1 MLDRRA
7 VILGLPL
14 AAAGCSGQAVWA
26 PDDMVARARYR
37 HPGPPMLTLYTVKNS
52 ASQNGAHTALL
63 INADER
69 VIFDPAGTFG
79 HESIPERNDVVF
91 GVTPRVEE
99 FYTSY
104 HARASYYVIKLH
116 KEVTPEIADLAYRK
130 ALVSGPVAKANCT
143 RVTSTMLRDIPG
155 FESLRTTWFPDNLME
170 QFVALPGV
178 TSEFHYEDDDDN
190 KELAR
195 AAYDAEVRA
204 QLSGVNP

>member
-1 MLDRRA
+1 MDRRA

-14 AAAGCSGQAVWA
+14 AVAGCGAQSVWA
-26 PDDMVARARYR
+26 PEEMVSRVRYR
-37 HPGPPMLTLYTVKNS
+37 HPGPSILTLYTVKNS
-52 ASQNGAHTALL
+52 SSQNGAHTALL
-63 INADER
+63 INASER

-116 KEVTPEIADLAYRK
+116 KEVTPEVAEAVYSR

-143 RVTSTMLRDIPG
+143 RVTSSMLQDVPG

-170 QFVALPGV
+170 QFVALPNV

-204 QLSGVNP
+204 RLAAVTP